1 MDAGNQLLVIIGGSR
16 GLAKALAETFYKNN
30 FEILCF
36 SRKSPEFRSIH
47 KMFDIFDIEALVNCR
62 SSILDLYLS
71 KKYKSISLQYLPG
84 GSMGNSA
91 ESLDLSIE
99 QVNRL
104 IHYNFTGHYFISSW
118 LVSECKKLID
128 KQTLG
133 RMHFNYYFTG
143 AQDNLMSHPLYASGK
158 QALITT
164 MKHFVK
170 QNIRNLS
177 FSGFKL
183 GCMDINHKYMHK
195 LRLEDNDKFNNILN
209 EEVPSGHFTKPEE
222 VAQWVLDSHCNPHL
236 SNGMIADISGGNS
249 WI

>member
-1 MDAGNQLLVIIGGSR
+1 
-16 GLAKALAETFYKNN
+16 
-30 FEILCF
+30 
-36 SRKSPEFRSIH
+36 
-47 KMFDIFDIEALVNCR
+47 
-62 SSILDLYLS
+62 
-71 KKYKSISLQYLPG
+71 
-84 GSMGNSA
+84 
-91 ESLDLSIE
+91 
-99 QVNRL
+99 
-104 IHYNFTGHYFISSW
+104 
-118 LVSECKKLID
+118 
-128 KQTLG
+128 
-133 RMHFNYYFTG
+133 
-143 AQDNLMSHPLYASGK
+143 MSHPLYASGK

-249 WI
+249 WLDFQINKLMQKGYVVVPVESLKKLSQIKTRISSLLRSECSGLEAKLGEDEILNNIHKYLPIESDTDANDLVIKIIMKLKSGPRFSK